1 MKLSRYLSEEVVKLE
16 METVIEPPA
25 EGTSLIRWREDN
37 KRLIINELVELLENG
52 SRIGN
57 RTKLVNDFVNREKKA
72 TTGIGHGVA
81 IPHIRSLQAK
91 DLMLAFARST
101 PGYDFEA
108 LDDQPT
114 HLFFIMAAPP
124 YDDSLYLK
132 VFKALSQ
139 MLQQQSFRD
148 DLMQVA
154 SPGEIIRA
162 MKSME

>member
-1 MKLSRYLSEEVVKLE
+1 MKLSRYLTEEVIRLE

-25 EGTSLIRWREDN
+25 EGTSVRKWREEG
-37 KRLIINELVELLENG
+37 KRLVLNELVSLLENG

-57 RTKLVNDFVNREKKA
+57 RSKLLNDFVNREKKA
-72 TTGIGHGVA
+72 TTGIGHGIA

-91 DLMLAFARST
+91 DLMLGFARST

-108 LDDQPT
+108 LDDQPV
-114 HLFFIMAAPP
+114 HLFFVMAAPP

-139 MLQQQSFRD
+139 MLQHESFRNE
-148 DLMQVA
+148 LMQVE
-154 SPGEIIRA
+154 SRGEIIRT